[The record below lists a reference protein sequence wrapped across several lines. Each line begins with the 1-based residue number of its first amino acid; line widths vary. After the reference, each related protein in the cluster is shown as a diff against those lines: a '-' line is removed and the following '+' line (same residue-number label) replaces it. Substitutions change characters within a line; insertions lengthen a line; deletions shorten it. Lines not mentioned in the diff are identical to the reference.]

1 MTQYISANVNLT
13 DNQLQKLRQS
23 VNANC
28 AATSIKIGADD
39 LDGDHTIFLT
49 KAQINKLENA
59 RGRGKGLTIRM
70 SSKQLKHNV
79 KTQGGFLGA
88 LLPMLAGVGR
98 MVAPALL
105 GVAKKAVPALA
116 TGALSGLASTGVS
129 KLFGNGLYLK
139 KGGMIAQ
146 VETDG
151 QGVYLRPYKGKGLGS
166 RGNGLYLKQGK
177 RITDGSGILTSIPI
191 IGDILPDSLT
201 KKRISLQN
209 GVYLTDTLN
218 MIIVLTNNS
227 TENIRIPKLTT
238 LCLVCYN
245 KL

>member
-1 MTQYISANVNLT
+1 MTQYISTNVNLSE
-13 DNQLQKLRQS
+13 NQIQKLRQA

-28 AATSIKIGADD
+28 AATSIKIGVDD
-39 LDGDHTIFLT
+39 LDGEHIIFLT
-49 KAQINKLENA
+49 KAQHNKLQNA
-59 RGRGKGLTIRM
+59 RERGKGLTIRM

-88 LLPMLAGVGR
+88 LLGTAARIAG
-98 MVAPALL
+98 PALMGL
-105 GVAKKAVPALA
+105 AKKAIPALA

-129 KLFGNGLYLK
+129 KLFGDGLYLK

-151 QGVYLRPYKGKGLGS
+151 QGLYLKPYKGKGLGS

-191 IGDILPDSLT
+191 VGDIL
-201 KKRISLQN
+201 KA
-209 GVYLTDTLN
+209 
-218 MIIVLTNNS
+218 II
-227 TENIRIPKLTT
+227 
-238 LCLVCYN
+238 
-245 KL
+245 

>member
-1 MTQYISANVNLT
+1 MTHYKNVNVNLT
-13 DNQLQKLRQS
+13 ESQLQKLRQAI
-23 VNANC
+23 NANC
-28 AATSIKIGADD
+28 AVTSIKIDADN

-59 RGRGKGLTIRM
+59 RERGKGLTIRM
-70 SSKQLKHNV
+70 SSRQLKHNV

-98 MVAPALL
+98 AVAPALL

-139 KGGMIAQ
+139 RGGMIAKI
-146 VETDG
+146 ETDG
-151 QGVYLRPYKGKGLGS
+151 EGLYLRPYKGKGLGS

-191 IGDILPDSLT
+191 IGDILKT
-201 KKRISLQN
+201 IF
-209 GVYLTDTLN
+209 
-218 MIIVLTNNS
+218 
-227 TENIRIPKLTT
+227 
-238 LCLVCYN
+238 
-245 KL
+245 